1 MTQEARCID
10 VFGPNLFLETGGSQ
24 VGVAGKTAYTLQAQN
39 SSGVKYNQG
48 LYESGLSRQYAEKTL
63 QVECGAKNKSG
74 DVSYMLVAHKGDLAM
89 NADKGFVRIKGQQIV
104 LEAADELVLQS
115 RKIRIGYEEEGRTQT
130 IDIIGS
136 DVELTSTGGNLAD
149 LLGTSNIFQ
158 AFAGSLI
165 GDKINDLVKGVT
177 LGIIG

>member
-39 SSGVKYNQG
+39 DSGVKYNQG
-48 LYESGLSRQYAEKTL
+48 LYQSGLSRVYAEKTL
-63 QVECGAKNKSG
+63 QVECGAKNKEG
-74 DVSYMLVAHKGDLAM
+74 DASYMLVAHKGDLAM

-136 DVELTSTGGNLAD
+136 DVEVTASGGNLGD
-149 LLGTSNIFQ
+149 ILGTSNIFQ
-158 AFAGSLI
+158 AFAGSYVT
-165 GDKINDLVKGVT
+165 DKLGDLVKGVT
-177 LGIIG
+177 LGVIG

>member
-10 VFGPNLFLETGGSQ
+10 VFGPNLFFETGGSQ

-39 SSGVKYNQG
+39 DSGVKYNQG
-48 LYESGLSRQYAEKTL
+48 LYESGLSRVYAEKTL
-63 QVECGAKNKSG
+63 QVECGVKNKSG
-74 DVSYMLVAHKGDLAM
+74 DVSYELVAHKGDLAM
-89 NADKGFVRIKGQQIV
+89 NADKGFIRIKGQQIV

-115 RKIRIGYEEEGRTQT
+115 NKIRIGYAEEGRTQT

-136 DVELTSTGGNLAD
+136 EVEVTTTGGNLGD

-158 AFAGSLI
+158 AFAGSYVTDKLGDIVKVASLGLI
-165 GDKINDLVKGVT
+165 G
-177 LGIIG
+177 